1 MGSTSSP
8 YARVHPNQVEN
19 EQAKLDCLKAEG
31 ADSHLLVE
39 QQQLIAALEMEFDRM
54 TATKEMP

>member
-1 MGSTSSP
+1 
-8 YARVHPNQVEN
+8 VEN